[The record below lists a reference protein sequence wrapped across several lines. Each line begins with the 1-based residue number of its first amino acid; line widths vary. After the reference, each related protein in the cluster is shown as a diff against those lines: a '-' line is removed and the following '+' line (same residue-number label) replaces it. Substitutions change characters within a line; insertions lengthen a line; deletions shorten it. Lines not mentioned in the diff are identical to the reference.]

1 MRYQNPVIMNRITNI
16 FLVAFR
22 FVKYDRAKSIGVLV
36 GIVISTFLIGQ
47 QIGIATFLTGLMS
60 GLIDNAEAD
69 IWVIDSRSK
78 DINQIALLDA
88 KKVRDVQ
95 SIPGVQSAEPL
106 LIVGSKANFK
116 DGSTAVISLIGSN
129 PPFFAAGP
137 PARKVTE
144 GDLTKLVTE
153 GAVTAD
159 FYDRANFGGS
169 AEIGKEFEISGKRAV
184 LVAQTK
190 GVRGFGGIFMYTSI
204 DRARYF
210 GNASINDISAVL
222 IKIDKTANADTVVAR
237 INKMIYGVRA
247 WKAVDIKNSTINTIL
262 TTSGIGA
269 STGSLIVFA
278 IIAGFFIIGLTMFSS
293 ALDRLKDYGTLKA
306 IGATNGYLRSLIL
319 GQAFSF
325 ALSGFILAFILLTGF
340 RKGVE
345 SSGLVFSF
353 SPIVIASLFGVT
365 LFISLFGAVFAI
377 RRISGVEPAS
387 VFRG

>member
-1 MRYQNPVIMNRITNI
+1 MNRVIKI
-16 FLVAFR
+16 FRVAFK
-22 FVKYDRAKSIGVLV
+22 FVKYDRAKSIGVLI

-47 QIGIATFLTGLMS
+47 QLGIAIFLTGLMS
-60 GLIDNAEAD
+60 GLIDNAQAD

-78 DINQIALLDA
+78 DINQIGLLDI

-95 SIPGVQSAEPL
+95 SIQGVMSAEPL
-106 LIVGSKANFK
+106 LIAGGKANFQ
-116 DGSTAVISLIGSN
+116 DGTTATISLIGSN

-137 PARKVTE
+137 PLAKVFS
-144 GDLTKLVTE
+144 GDISKLVNE

-169 AEIGKEFEISGKRAV
+169 SEVGKEFEISGKRAV

-190 GVRGFGGIFMYTSI
+190 GVRGFGGLFMYTSI

-210 GNASINDISAVL
+210 GNISENSISAVL
-222 IKIDKTANADTVVAR
+222 IKVEKTANVDSVAGA
-237 INKMIYGVRA
+237 INKTIYGVRA
-247 WKAVDIKNSTINTIL
+247 WKRADIKNSTISTIL

-306 IGATNGYLRSLIL
+306 IGATNGYIRSLIL

-325 ALSGFILAFILLTGF
+325 ALLGFMVAFILLKGF
-340 RKGVE
+340 QKGVE
-345 SSGLVFSF
+345 ASGLVFSF
-353 SPIVIASLFGVT
+353 SPLIIVSLFGVT
-365 LFISLFGAVFAI
+365 LFISLSGAVFAI
-377 RRISGVEPAS
+377 KRISGVEPAS